1 MRNGSRSLR
10 SSRFVFDL
18 LLMSRVFITGA
29 SGFIGSAVA
38 RHLAGQGMQVHA
50 GMRQNHAQAGV
61 SIEGCETVECDV
73 LSPPSA
79 LPECDALI
87 HCATA
92 NDIVSRDFR
101 AGVDLSVNG
110 TRHLLELARKAGV
123 RKVIFM
129 STVQVNGTELKGRYD
144 ESTAPVCET
153 PYALNHLLGEEVCR
167 MTARSWPEVDMALVR
182 PANVYGVPS
191 LGTVERSTLVPMCF
205 VKQALADGRLTL
217 RSSGL
222 QRRNFISTHEV
233 ALACEHLL
241 RQSHQGARLVLAGS
255 AWHASIREIAEM
267 TAAVHA
273 EVTGTELVLEFQGTE
288 PAEGNEFQLIS
299 AHLPHFLTPEES
311 RARMIDT
318 IRGLYA
324 HFRH

>member
-1 MRNGSRSLR
+1 ME
-10 SSRFVFDL
+10 
-18 LLMSRVFITGA
+18 MTRVFITGA
-29 SGFIGSAVA
+29 SGYIGSAVA
-38 RHLAGQGMQVHA
+38 RHLAGQGMHVFA
-50 GMRQNHAQAGV
+50 GMRQKHLGDGV
-61 SIEGCETVECDV
+61 SIEGCEAVECDV
-73 LSPPSA
+73 LSPPAA

-92 NDIVSRDFR
+92 NDIVSRDFK

-110 TRHLLELARKAGV
+110 TRSMLELAKKAGV
-123 RKVIFM
+123 KKVIFM

-167 MTARSWPEVDMALVR
+167 MTARSWTGVDMALVR

-205 VKQALADGRLTL
+205 VKEALDKGRLTL

-241 RQSHQGARLVLAGS
+241 GQNHQGTRVVLASS
-255 AWHASIREIAEM
+255 AWHASMREIAEL
-267 TAAVHA
+267 TAAIHA
-273 EVTGTELVLEFQGTE
+273 EVTGKKLTLEILGAE
-288 PAEGNEFQLIS
+288 PAQGNEFRLES
-299 AHLPHFLTPEES
+299 AHLPAFLTPEES
-311 RARMIDT
+311 RARMADT
-318 IRGLYA
+318 IRGLYK
-324 HFRH
+324 HFQN